1 MPRRR
6 CHRYG
11 QEGEG
16 PCSCEMGNL
25 YRFAEPI
32 VLLVIAQMGKAHG
45 YQIAQ
50 KAEGMAVT
58 HAGLDSGVIYRT
70 LRRLETA
77 GRVRSSWDTSG
88 SGPARRI
95 YVLTESGIQHLG
107 EWAQVLEDVV
117 TSLQALTRECLRA
130 AQAPARQSATHSVRS
145 SDVGPA
151 RSRIGAA

>member
-11 QEGEG
+11 QAEQG

-32 VLLVIAQMGKAHG
+32 VLLAIAQLGEAYG
-45 YQIAQ
+45 YQLAQ
-50 KAEGMAVT
+50 KAESMAVT

-88 SGPARRI
+88 AGPARRV
-95 YVLTESGIQHLG
+95 YVLTESGVQHLG
-107 EWAQVLEDVV
+107 EWAQVLADVGA
-117 TSLQALTRECLRA
+117 SLQQLTQECARAARRKSPGLQLRA
-130 AQAPARQSATHSVRS
+130 
-145 SDVGPA
+145 
-151 RSRIGAA
+151 SRAGAA

>member
-1 MPRRR
+1 MMPRRC

-11 QEGEG
+11 HNEEG

-32 VLLVIAQMGKAHG
+32 VLLAIARMGEAHG

-50 KAEGMAVT
+50 EAEGMAVT

-77 GRVRSSWDTSG
+77 GRVSSSWDTSG
-88 SGPARRI
+88 GGPARRV
-95 YVLTESGIQHLG
+95 YVLTESGRQHIG
-107 EWAQVLEDVV
+107 EWAQVLGDV
-117 TSLQALTRECLRA
+117 TASLQALARDCQTA
-130 AQAPARQSATHSVRS
+130 AQPGRSAATRQARPVEASM
-145 SDVGPA
+145 G
-151 RSRIGAA
+151 RSRTGAT

>member
-1 MPRRR
+1 MPRRY

-11 QEGEG
+11 QDHEG

-32 VLLVIAQMGKAHG
+32 VLVTIAMFGEAHG

-50 KAEGMAVT
+50 EAEKSAIT

-70 LRRLETA
+70 LRRLEAA
-77 GRVRSSWDTSG
+77 GRVRSSWATSG

-95 YVLTESGIQHLG
+95 YVLTESGVQHLG
-107 EWAQVLEDVV
+107 EWAQVLGDVSA
-117 TSLQALTRECLRA
+117 SLQTLARNCQKAAQSGHSAATRQARPVEVNAGRTRTRA
-130 AQAPARQSATHSVRS
+130 A
-145 SDVGPA
+145 
-151 RSRIGAA
+151 